1 MLEGCYRG
9 IAGILKGVQEVL
21 HGCYMGVLKGVIGGL
36 YGVTGIQRSFIGKLQ
51 GCYRSFT

>member
-9 IAGILKGVQEVL
+9 IAGILKGVPKVL

-36 YGVTGIQRSFIGKLQ
+36 YGCYRHSKELYREVTGVL
-51 GCYRSFT
+51 